1 MTKQTK
7 STCCYCGVGC
17 GVIIHSQNDK
27 IIDVKGDPDH
37 PANFGR
43 LCTKG
48 ATLHL
53 SAKADN
59 RALYPEMRLT
69 REATRKRVSWDTSL
83 DYLAEKFAQT
93 IAKYGPDSVAFYI
106 SGQLMTEDYYVF
118 NKLAKGLI
126 GTNNVD
132 TNSRL
137 CMSSAVTGYKAT
149 LGADAPPACYEDI
162 DHAQCLFIAGSNTA
176 FAHPIIYRR
185 IEDARAHNPNLKIIV
200 VDPRR
205 TDTAQAADLHLAILP
220 GTDVALF
227 NGMLHVMLWE
237 GLLDMAFI
245 NAHTNGFAELKETL
259 REYTPKM
266 VADICGIKESDIIQ
280 AAKWFGAGPTLS
292 MYCMGLNQSIHGTDK
307 NAALINLHL
316 ATGQIGKPGAG
327 PFSLTGQPNAMG
339 GREVGGMANLLSG
352 HRDLAN
358 AEHRAEI
365 AKLWGVESVPE
376 KAGKTAIEMFDAV
389 KNGEIKAIWIACTNP
404 AHSMPDLN
412 NVLVALENAELVV
425 VQDAFNNT
433 DTCKYAD
440 VLLPAS
446 TWGEKEGTV
455 TNSERRITRVNPAIA
470 PPAEAKHDWQIMVDF
485 AQRLEVRLA
494 ENHPH
499 PHPNPLPQGEGTE
512 NLAKSPSPFGRG
524 ARGEG
529 ERGSE
534 ATPATLFPYTSTEQI
549 FNEHVETTRGRD
561 LDITGLSYDLLN
573 QQGPQQWP
581 FTANHAAQ
589 LPPIPVREAWA
600 TTILPI
606 AAPAQLP
613 PLPVGE
619 GWGEGNTVTLSNA
632 RLYADGIFQK
642 PDGRAQFINAVYKAT
657 ADKTDARHPLHLL
670 TGRLR
675 DQWHGMSRTGNV
687 AQLFNHAEE
696 PVIQMSS
703 DDMMRRNL
711 KNGDIVKVQNKRGSL
726 ILPVQMSDE
735 VQPAQTFVAMH
746 WGSQFM
752 HGLGVNALMP
762 PNFDKTSKQPEL
774 KHTAIKLEKL
784 ELPWRMTIMRN
795 CQDLELLTKVRSL
808 LQDFSYASCGLF
820 GRENES
826 NKAGMLI
833 LRAAHETAPDH
844 DLIAKIDALLNMTD
858 DAPCLNYN
866 DAKRGISKRI
876 LVENVTGKAAVTGV
890 RLMGETL
897 AADWL
902 KDVMTTGAF
911 SDETHYKEF
920 SRWALAP
927 LSASPAGQR
936 ARGKIVCNCLDIS
949 QNEIVE
955 NIELDADLI
964 TLQNKLK
971 CGTECGSCVPELKKL
986 VQMHGKHFAI
996 TDKPTLS

>member
-1 MTKQTK
+1 MNLIHLKEIKETK
-7 STCCYCGVGC
+7 STCPYCGVGC
-17 GVIIHSQNDK
+17 GVVIGSQGNK
-27 IIDVKGDPDH
+27 IISVKGDPNH

-53 SAKADN
+53 SAKMDN
-59 RALYPEMRLT
+59 RALFPEMRLT
-69 REATRKRVSWDTSL
+69 REATRKRVSWDVSL
-83 DYLAEKFAQT
+83 DFLAEKFAQT
-93 IAKYGPDSVAFYI
+93 IEKYGPDSVAFYI

-137 CMSSAVTGYKAT
+137 CMSSAVSGYKAT

-162 DHAQCLFIAGSNTA
+162 DHAECLFIAGSNTA
-176 FAHPIIYRR
+176 FAHPVLFRR
-185 IEDARAHNPNLKIIV
+185 IEDAKAKNPNLKIIV

-227 NGMLHVMLWE
+227 NGLLHVMLWE

-292 MYCMGLNQSIHGTDK
+292 MYCMGMNQSIHGTDK

-316 ATGQIGKPGAG
+316 ATGQIGKLGAG

-339 GREVGGMANLLSG
+339 GREVGGMANLLSA
-352 HRDLAN
+352 HRDLSN

-365 AKLWGVESVPE
+365 AKLWGVDSVPE
-376 KAGKTAIEMFDAV
+376 KAGKTAIEMFDVV

-412 NVLVALENAELVV
+412 NVLEALNNAELVV

-455 TNSERRITRVNPAIA
+455 TNSERRITRVNSAIA
-470 PPAEAKHDWQIMVDF
+470 PPGEAKHDWAIMVDF
-485 AQRLEVRLA
+485 AQRLEKL
-494 ENHPH
+494 
-499 PHPNPLPQGEGTE
+499 
-512 NLAKSPSPFGRG
+512 LAKKSN
-524 ARGEG
+524 
-529 ERGSE
+529 
-534 ATPATLFPYTSTEQI
+534 LFPFNRTEDI
-549 FNEHVETTRGRD
+549 FNEHRESTRGRD
-561 LDITGLSYDLLN
+561 LDITGLSYALLDEK
-573 QQGPQQWP
+573 GPQQWP
-581 FTANHAAQ
+581 YKQGYEQGA
-589 LPPIPVREAWA
+589 
-600 TTILPI
+600 
-606 AAPAQLP
+606 
-613 PLPVGE
+613 
-619 GWGEGNTVTLSNA
+619 A
-632 RLYADGIFQK
+632 RLYEDDVFQK
-642 PDGRAQFINAVYKAT
+642 PDGKAQFANAVYKAT

-696 PVIQMSS
+696 PVIQISA

-726 ILPVQMSDE
+726 VLSVQMSDE
-735 VQPAQTFVAMH
+735 VQPAQTFIAMH

-752 HGLGVNALMP
+752 HGLGVNILMP

-795 CQDLELLTKVRSL
+795 CQDLTLLTIVRSL
-808 LQDFSYASCGLF
+808 LKDFSYASCGLF
-820 GRENES
+820 GRESAS
-826 NKAGMLI
+826 NQAGMLI
-833 LRAAHETAPDH
+833 LRAAHETAPDQA
-844 DLIAKIDALLNMTD
+844 LIEKIDAILNMKEES
-858 DAPCLNYN
+858 PCLNYN
-866 DAKRGISKRI
+866 DTKRGISKRI
-876 LVENVTGKAAVTGV
+876 LVENVNGKAAVTGV

-902 KDVMTTGAF
+902 KDIMTTGTF
-911 SDETHYKEF
+911 TDELR
-920 SRWALAP
+920 RWALAP
-927 LSASPAGQR
+927 LSAPPTGQHG
-936 ARGKIVCNCLDIS
+936 RGKIVCNCLDVS

-955 NIELDADLI
+955 NIELGADLI

-986 VQMHGKHFAI
+986 VQMHGKF
-996 TDKPTLS
+996 

>member
-1 MTKQTK
+1 MTEVLIKQTK
-7 STCCYCGVGC
+7 STCPYCGVGC
-17 GVIIHSQNDK
+17 GVVIGSQGNK
-27 IIDVKGDPDH
+27 IISVKGDIEH

-48 ATLHL
+48 STLHL
-53 SAKADN
+53 TATLDN

-69 REATRKRVSWDTSL
+69 REAPRKRVSWDVSL

-93 IAKYGPDSVAFYI
+93 IEKHGPDSVAFYI
-106 SGQLMTEDYYVF
+106 SGQLLTEDYYIF

-162 DHAQCLFIAGSNTA
+162 DHTDCLFIAGSNTA
-176 FAHPIIYRR
+176 YAHPIIFRR
-185 IEDARAHNPNLKIIV
+185 IEDAKAKNPNLKIIV
-200 VDPRR
+200 VDPRK

-227 NGMLHVMLWE
+227 NGLLHVMLWE
-237 GLLDMAFI
+237 GLLDMEYI
-245 NAHTNGFAELKETL
+245 RNHTNGFDALKDTV

-266 VADICGIKESDIIQ
+266 VSDICGIKETDIIQ
-280 AAKWFGAGPTLS
+280 AAKWFGVGPTLS
-292 MYCMGLNQSIHGTDK
+292 MYCMGLNQSVHGTDK
-307 NAALINLHL
+307 NAALINMHL

-339 GREVGGMANLLSG
+339 GREVGGMANLLSA

-358 AEHRAEI
+358 AEHRAEM
-365 AKLWGVESVPE
+365 AKLWGIDSVPE

-389 KNGEIKAIWIACTNP
+389 KSGEIKAIWIACTNP

-412 NVLVALENAELVV
+412 NVLEALNNAELVV

-433 DTCKYAD
+433 DTCAYAD

-455 TNSERRITRVNPAIA
+455 TNSERRITRVNPAVT
-470 PPAEAKHDWQIMVDF
+470 PPAEAKHDWAIMVDF
-485 AQRLEVRLA
+485 AQRLEKRLSK
-494 ENHPH
+494 NKQ
-499 PHPNPLPQGEGTE
+499 LFKFDTTE
-512 NLAKSPSPFGRG
+512 S
-524 ARGEG
+524 
-529 ERGSE
+529 
-534 ATPATLFPYTSTEQI
+534 I
-549 FNEHVETTRGRD
+549 FNEHRETTRGRD
-561 LDITGLSYDLLN
+561 LDMTGLSYALLN
-573 QQGPQQWP
+573 EQGPQQWP
-581 FTANHAAQ
+581 FLAGDTA
-589 LPPIPVREAWA
+589 
-600 TTILPI
+600 
-606 AAPAQLP
+606 
-613 PLPVGE
+613 GK
-619 GWGEGNTVTLSNA
+619 A

-642 PDGRAQFINAVYKAT
+642 PDGRAQFINAIYKGT

-675 DQWHGMSRTGNV
+675 DQWHGMSRTGRA
-687 AQLFNHAEE
+687 AQLYNHVEE
-696 PVIQMSS
+696 PSINMSS
-703 DDMMRRNL
+703 DDMMRRSI
-711 KNGDIVKVQNKRGSL
+711 KNGDIVKVSNKRGSL
-726 ILPVQMSDE
+726 VLPVLMSDE
-735 VQPAQTFVAMH
+735 VKPAQTFIAMH

-784 ELPWRMTIMRN
+784 ELTWRMTVMRSI
-795 CQDLELLTKVRSL
+795 QDLNQLQAIRGLLHQFT
-808 LQDFSYASCGLF
+808 YASCGLF
-820 GRENES
+820 GRES
-826 NKAGMLI
+826 ADGIGMLM
-833 LRAAHETAPDH
+833 LRAAHEAAPNSDH
-844 DLIAKIDALLNMTD
+844 ISQIDNILGMTD

-876 LVENVTGKAAVTGV
+876 LVENVDNKSKVTGV
-890 RLMGETL
+890 RLVGETL
-897 AADWL
+897 ATDWL
-902 KDVMTTGAF
+902 KDVMTTGQF
-911 SDETHYKEF
+911 NDELR
-920 SRWALAP
+920 RWALAP
-927 LSASPAGQR
+927 LSAPPSGQR
-936 ARGKIVCNCLDIS
+936 GRGKIVCNCLDIS

-955 NIELDADLI
+955 NIGLGADLI

-971 CGTECGSCVPELKKL
+971 CGTECGSCMPELRRL
-986 VQMHGKHFAI
+986 VREHGKF
-996 TDKPTLS
+996 

>member
-1 MTKQTK
+1 MTEVLIKQTK
-7 STCCYCGVGC
+7 STCPYCGVGC
-17 GVIIHSQNDK
+17 GVVIGSQGNK
-27 IIDVKGDPDH
+27 IISVKGDIEH

-48 ATLHL
+48 STLHL
-53 SAKADN
+53 TATLDN

-69 REATRKRVSWDTSL
+69 REAPRKRVSWDVSL

-93 IAKYGPDSVAFYI
+93 IEKHGPDSVAFYI
-106 SGQLMTEDYYVF
+106 SGQLLTEDYYIF

-162 DHAQCLFIAGSNTA
+162 DHTDCLFIAGSNTA
-176 FAHPIIYRR
+176 YAHPIIFRR
-185 IEDARAHNPNLKIIV
+185 IEDAKAKNPNLKIIV
-200 VDPRR
+200 VDPRK

-227 NGMLHVMLWE
+227 NGLLHVMLWE
-237 GLLDMAFI
+237 GLLDMEYI
-245 NAHTNGFAELKETL
+245 RNHTNGFDALKDTV

-266 VADICGIKESDIIQ
+266 VSDICGIKETDIIQ
-280 AAKWFGAGPTLS
+280 AAKWFGVGPTLS
-292 MYCMGLNQSIHGTDK
+292 MYCMGLNQSVHGTDK
-307 NAALINLHL
+307 NAALINMHL

-339 GREVGGMANLLSG
+339 GREVGGMANLLSA

-358 AEHRAEI
+358 AEHRAEM
-365 AKLWGVESVPE
+365 AKLWGIDSVPE

-389 KNGEIKAIWIACTNP
+389 KSGEIKAIWIACTNP

-412 NVLVALENAELVV
+412 NVLEALNKAELVV

-433 DTCKYAD
+433 DTCAYAD

-455 TNSERRITRVNPAIA
+455 TNSERRITRVNPAVT
-470 PPAEAKHDWQIMVDF
+470 PPAEAKHDWAIMVDF
-485 AQRLEVRLA
+485 AQRLEKRLSK
-494 ENHPH
+494 NKQ
-499 PHPNPLPQGEGTE
+499 LFKFDTTE
-512 NLAKSPSPFGRG
+512 S
-524 ARGEG
+524 
-529 ERGSE
+529 
-534 ATPATLFPYTSTEQI
+534 I
-549 FNEHVETTRGRD
+549 FNEHRETTRGRD
-561 LDITGLSYDLLN
+561 LDMTGLSYALLN
-573 QQGPQQWP
+573 EQGPQQWP
-581 FTANHAAQ
+581 FLAGDTA
-589 LPPIPVREAWA
+589 
-600 TTILPI
+600 
-606 AAPAQLP
+606 
-613 PLPVGE
+613 GK
-619 GWGEGNTVTLSNA
+619 A

-642 PDGRAQFINAVYKAT
+642 SDGRAQFINAIYKGT

-675 DQWHGMSRTGNV
+675 DQWHGMSRTGRA
-687 AQLFNHAEE
+687 AQLYNHVEE
-696 PVIQMSS
+696 PSINMSS
-703 DDMMRRNL
+703 DDMMRRSI
-711 KNGDIVKVQNKRGSL
+711 KNGDIVKVSNKRGSL
-726 ILPVQMSDE
+726 VLPVLMSDE
-735 VQPAQTFVAMH
+735 VKPAQTFIAMH

-784 ELPWRMTIMRN
+784 ELTWRMTVMRSI
-795 CQDLELLTKVRSL
+795 QDLNQLQAIRGLLHQFT
-808 LQDFSYASCGLF
+808 YASCGLF
-820 GRENES
+820 GRES
-826 NKAGMLI
+826 ADGIGMLM
-833 LRAAHETAPDH
+833 LRAAHEAAPNSDV
-844 DLIAKIDALLNMTD
+844 ISQIDNILGMTD

-876 LVENVTGKAAVTGV
+876 LVENVDNKSKVTGV
-890 RLMGETL
+890 RLVGETL
-897 AADWL
+897 ATDWL
-902 KDVMTTGAF
+902 KDVMTTGQF
-911 SDETHYKEF
+911 NDELR
-920 SRWALAP
+920 RWALAP
-927 LSASPAGQR
+927 LSSPPSGQR
-936 ARGKIVCNCLDIS
+936 GRGKIVCNCLDIS

-955 NIELDADLI
+955 NIGLGADLI

-971 CGTECGSCVPELKKL
+971 CGTECGSCMPELRRL
-986 VQMHGKHFAI
+986 VREHGKF
-996 TDKPTLS
+996 

>member
-1 MTKQTK
+1 MSTEDLIPEIKETK

-17 GVIIHSQNDK
+17 GVIIESKIENGHDK
-27 IIDVKGDPDH
+27 IIHVKGDPDH

-53 SAKADN
+53 SAKLDN

-69 REATRKRVSWDTSL
+69 REVTRKRVSWDTSL
-83 DYLAEKFAQT
+83 DYLTEKFAQT
-93 IAKYGPDSVAFYI
+93 IEKHGPDSVAFYI

-137 CMSSAVTGYKAT
+137 CMSSAVAGYKAT

-162 DHAQCLFIAGSNTA
+162 DHADCLFIAGSNTA

-185 IEDARAHNPNLKIIV
+185 IEDAKARNPNLKIIV

-227 NGMLHVMLWE
+227 NGLLHVMLWE

-266 VADICGIKESDIIQ
+266 VADICGIKQADIIQ
-280 AAKWFGAGPTLS
+280 AAKWFGQGPTLS
-292 MYCMGLNQSIHGTDK
+292 LYCQGLNQSIHGTDK

-316 ATGQIGKPGAG
+316 ATGQIGKLGAG

-339 GREVGGMANLLSG
+339 GREVGGMANLLSA
-352 HRDLAN
+352 HRDLNN
-358 AEHRAEI
+358 AAHRAEM
-365 AKLWGVESVPE
+365 AKLWGIESVP
-376 KAGKTAIEMFDAV
+376 ANPGKSAIEMFDAV
-389 KNGEIKAIWIACTNP
+389 KSGEIKAIWIACTNP

-412 NVLVALENAELVV
+412 NVLAALENAELVV

-455 TNSERRITRVNPAIA
+455 TNSERRITRVNPAVA
-470 PPAEAKHDWQIMVDF
+470 PPAEARHDWAIMVDF
-485 AQRLEVRLA
+485 AQRLELRLSK
-494 ENHPH
+494 
-499 PHPNPLPQGEGTE
+499 
-512 NLAKSPSPFGRG
+512 KSN
-524 ARGEG
+524 
-529 ERGSE
+529 
-534 ATPATLFPYTSTEQI
+534 LFPYTSTEQI
-549 FNEHVETTRGRD
+549 FNEHAATTRDRD
-561 LDITGLSYDLLN
+561 LDITGLSYALLT

-581 FTANHAAQ
+581 FAAG
-589 LPPIPVREAWA
+589 E
-600 TTILPI
+600 TI
-606 AAPAQLP
+606 
-613 PLPVGE
+613 GK
-619 GWGEGNTVTLSNA
+619 A
-632 RLYADGIFQK
+632 RLYADGVFQK
-642 PDGRAQFINAVYKAT
+642 PDGKAQFINAVYKGT

-726 ILPVQMSDE
+726 VLPVQISDE
-735 VQPAQTFVAMH
+735 VQPAQTFIAMH

-784 ELPWRMTIMRN
+784 ELPWRMTVMRN
-795 CQDLELLTKVRSL
+795 CQDLTLLEKVRTL
-808 LQDFSYASCGLF
+808 LKDFSYASCGLF
-820 GRENES
+820 GRESATNQ
-826 NKAGMLI
+826 AGMLI
-833 LRAAHETAPDH
+833 LRAAHETAPEAS
-844 DLIAKIDALLNMTD
+844 LIEKIDAILNMTVD
-858 DAPCLNYN
+858 SPCLNYN

-876 LVENVTGKAAVTGV
+876 LVESNPVSGKPEVTGV

-897 AADWL
+897 ATDWL
-902 KDVMTTGAF
+902 KDVMTTGQF
-911 SDETHYKEF
+911 NDEAHYKEF

-927 LSASPAGQR
+927 LSAPPAGQR

-955 NIELDADLI
+955 NIELGADLI
-964 TLQNKLK
+964 TLQSKLK
-971 CGTECGSCVPELKKL
+971 CGTECGSCVPELKRL
-986 VQMHGKHFAI
+986 VHLYHPKYSLQMK
-996 TDKPTLS
+996 

>member
-1 MTKQTK
+1 MTEVLIKQTK
-7 STCCYCGVGC
+7 STCPYCGVGC
-17 GVIIHSQNDK
+17 GVVIGSQGNK
-27 IIDVKGDPDH
+27 IISVKGDIEH

-48 ATLHL
+48 STLHL
-53 SAKADN
+53 TATLDN

-69 REATRKRVSWDTSL
+69 REAPRKRVSWDVSL

-93 IAKYGPDSVAFYI
+93 IEKHGPDSVAFYI
-106 SGQLMTEDYYVF
+106 SGQLLTEDYYIF

-162 DHAQCLFIAGSNTA
+162 DHTDCLFIAGSNTA
-176 FAHPIIYRR
+176 YAHPIIFRR
-185 IEDARAHNPNLKIIV
+185 IEDAKAKNPNLKIIV
-200 VDPRR
+200 VDPRK

-227 NGMLHVMLWE
+227 NGLLHVMLWE
-237 GLLDMAFI
+237 GLLDMEYI
-245 NAHTNGFAELKETL
+245 RNHTNGFDALKDTV

-266 VADICGIKESDIIQ
+266 VSDICGIKETDIIQ
-280 AAKWFGAGPTLS
+280 AAKWFGVGPTLS
-292 MYCMGLNQSIHGTDK
+292 MYCMGLNQSVHGTDK
-307 NAALINLHL
+307 NAALINMHL

-339 GREVGGMANLLSG
+339 GREVGGMANLLSA

-358 AEHRAEI
+358 AEHRAEM
-365 AKLWGVESVPE
+365 AKLWGIDSVPE

-389 KNGEIKAIWIACTNP
+389 KSGEIKAIWIACTNP

-412 NVLVALENAELVV
+412 NVLEALNKAELVV

-433 DTCKYAD
+433 DTCAYAD

-455 TNSERRITRVNPAIA
+455 TNSERRITRVNPAVT
-470 PPAEAKHDWQIMVDF
+470 PPAEAKHDWAIMVDF
-485 AQRLEVRLA
+485 AQRLEKRLSK
-494 ENHPH
+494 NKQ
-499 PHPNPLPQGEGTE
+499 LFKFDTTE
-512 NLAKSPSPFGRG
+512 S
-524 ARGEG
+524 
-529 ERGSE
+529 
-534 ATPATLFPYTSTEQI
+534 I
-549 FNEHVETTRGRD
+549 FNEHRETTRGRD
-561 LDITGLSYDLLN
+561 LDMTGLSYALLN
-573 QQGPQQWP
+573 EQGPQQWP
-581 FTANHAAQ
+581 FLAGDTA
-589 LPPIPVREAWA
+589 
-600 TTILPI
+600 
-606 AAPAQLP
+606 
-613 PLPVGE
+613 GK
-619 GWGEGNTVTLSNA
+619 A

-642 PDGRAQFINAVYKAT
+642 SDGRAQFINAIYKGT

-675 DQWHGMSRTGNV
+675 DQWHGMSRTGRA
-687 AQLFNHAEE
+687 AQLYNHVEE
-696 PVIQMSS
+696 PSINMSS
-703 DDMMRRNL
+703 DDMMRRSI
-711 KNGDIVKVQNKRGSL
+711 KNGDIVKVSNKRGSL
-726 ILPVQMSDE
+726 VLPVLMSDE
-735 VQPAQTFVAMH
+735 VKPAQTFIAMH

-784 ELPWRMTIMRN
+784 ELTWRMTVMRSI
-795 CQDLELLTKVRSL
+795 QDLNQLQAIRGLLHQFT
-808 LQDFSYASCGLF
+808 YASCGLF
-820 GRENES
+820 GRES
-826 NKAGMLI
+826 ADGIGMLM
-833 LRAAHETAPDH
+833 LRAAHEAAPNSDV
-844 DLIAKIDALLNMTD
+844 ISQIDNILGMTD

-876 LVENVTGKAAVTGV
+876 LVENVDNKSKVTGV
-890 RLMGETL
+890 RLVGETL
-897 AADWL
+897 ATDWL
-902 KDVMTTGAF
+902 KDVMTTGQF
-911 SDETHYKEF
+911 NDELR
-920 SRWALAP
+920 RWALAP
-927 LSASPAGQR
+927 LSAPPSGQR
-936 ARGKIVCNCLDIS
+936 GRGKIVCNCLDIS

-955 NIELDADLI
+955 NIGLGADLI

-971 CGTECGSCVPELKKL
+971 CGTECGSCMPELRRL
-986 VQMHGKHFAI
+986 VREHGKF
-996 TDKPTLS
+996 

>member
-1 MTKQTK
+1 MKQQQQYQAKLTPIDNGLDIRLQNQVTQPTFNSHRETK

-17 GVIIHSQNDK
+17 GIIIHSQGNQ
-27 IIDVKGDPDH
+27 IVDVKGDHNH

-53 SAKADN
+53 STKPDN
-59 RALYPEMRLT
+59 RALYPEMRT
-69 REATRKRVSWDTSL
+69 QRDMPRKRVSWDDSL
-83 DYLAEKFAQT
+83 DYLTEQFATT
-93 IAKYGPDSVAFYI
+93 IEKYGPDSVAFYI

-162 DHAQCLFIAGSNTA
+162 DHAECLFIAGSNTA
-176 FAHPIIYRR
+176 FAHPVIFRR
-185 IEDARAHNPNLKIIV
+185 IEDAKTNNPNLKIIV
-200 VDPRR
+200 VDPRK
-205 TDTAQAADLHLAILP
+205 TDTAEAADLHLAILP

-227 NGMLHVMLWE
+227 NGLLHVMLWE
-237 GLLDMAFI
+237 GLLDMSFI
-245 NAHTNGFAELKETL
+245 ETHTNGFDALKDTV

-266 VADICGIKESDIIQ
+266 VADICGIKEKDIIQ
-280 AAKWFGAGPTLS
+280 AAKWFGKGPTLS
-292 MYCMGLNQSIHGTDK
+292 MYCMGLNQSVHGTDK

-358 AEHRAEI
+358 PEHREEI
-365 AKLWGVESVPE
+365 AKLWGVDDVPNTP
-376 KAGKTAIEMFDAV
+376 GKTAVEMFDAV
-389 KNGEIKAIWIACTNP
+389 KSGEIKAIWIACTNP

-412 NVLVALENAELVV
+412 SVLEALNMAELVV

-433 DTCKYAD
+433 STSPYAD

-455 TNSERRITRVNPAIA
+455 TNSERCITRVNPAIA

-485 AQRLEVRLA
+485 AQRLEKRLGKNSNLFNYA
-494 ENHPH
+494 N
-499 PHPNPLPQGEGTE
+499 TE
-512 NLAKSPSPFGRG
+512 A
-524 ARGEG
+524 
-529 ERGSE
+529 
-534 ATPATLFPYTSTEQI
+534 I
-549 FNEHVETTRGRD
+549 FNEHRETTRGRD
-561 LDITGLSYDLLN
+561 LDITGLSFATLSSK
-573 QQGPQQWP
+573 GPQQWP
-581 FTANHAAQ
+581 FADGAITGK
-589 LPPIPVREAWA
+589 
-600 TTILPI
+600 T
-606 AAPAQLP
+606 
-613 PLPVGE
+613 
-619 GWGEGNTVTLSNA
+619 
-632 RLYADGIFQK
+632 RLYSDGKF
-642 PDGRAQFINAVYKAT
+642 PTTDGKANFLNAVYKGT

-687 AQLFNHAEE
+687 AQLYNHAEE
-696 PVIQMSS
+696 AVIHISA

-711 KNGDIVKVQNKRGSL
+711 KDGDIVKVQNKRGSL
-726 ILPVQMSDE
+726 VLPVITSNE
-735 VQPAQTFVAMH
+735 VQPAQTFIAMH

-752 HGLGVNALMP
+752 NGLGVNALMP
-762 PNFDKTSKQPEL
+762 PAFDKTSKQPEL
-774 KHTAIKLEKL
+774 KHTAVKIEKL
-784 ELPWRMTIMRN
+784 ELPWRMTILHT
-795 CQDLELLTKVRSL
+795 CQDLTLLDKIRVL
-808 LQDFSYASCGLF
+808 LPQFTHASCGLF
-820 GRENES
+820 GRENS
-826 NKAGMLI
+826 NRKAGLLI
-833 LRAAHETAPDH
+833 LRAAHESAPDQALT
-844 DLIAKIDALLNMTD
+844 DQIDALLGMTD
-858 DAPCLNYN
+858 ESPCLNYN

-876 LVENVTGKAAVTGV
+876 LVERNITNGMLEVAGV

-897 AADWL
+897 ATDWL
-902 KDVMTTGAF
+902 KDVMTKGQFT
-911 SDETHYKEF
+911 DEAQYKEF

-927 LSASPAGQR
+927 LSSPPTGEVG
-936 ARGKIVCNCLDIS
+936 RGKIICNCLDVS
-949 QNEIVE
+949 QNEILE
-955 NIELDADLI
+955 NIELGADLI

-971 CGTECGSCVPELKKL
+971 CGTSCGSCVSELKRL
-986 VQMHGKHFAI
+986 VLTHGKN
-996 TDKPTLS
+996 LS